1 MNVEHM
7 NVEQVTVQVAG
18 AFAAIAALSGAI
30 RPVCRRVGQPLVVGQ
45 VLAGI
50 LLGPSALGHLP
61 GHLTARLFPPG
72 ILPYLSVVAQVGLVF
87 FLFSVGCELDLGLL
101 RGHSRAVAGVSAG
114 AFLLPLAAGTAIGLA
129 EWEGL
134 LPGAIRTK
142 PEPAVVLFFAVALSI
157 TAVPV
162 LAFILRESALLA
174 TRAGAI
180 AMASAGVLDI
190 AGWIVLA
197 AAVAITGSGRPIGM
211 TVAYSAG
218 YLLVMLVLV
227 RPLLRRLMDSRRE
240 AGGGRAVLI
249 LAGALAS
256 AWATGFAGLQVIF
269 GSLFFG
275 FLMPRAAGG
284 RCDVGVR
291 DMAEQAGNVLLPLFF
306 VVTGLSVNIG
316 TLRGSD
322 YAVLALLVV
331 AAIAGKVIGG
341 ALAARRARLRNRE
354 SAVIGI
360 LLSTRG
366 LTELIAISVGRTA
379 GLIDARGYTLLI
391 LMALITTVLTGPLLR
406 LAGAS
411 RLVLAAA
418 REATSQAVS
427 TRTGEPDA
435 NATMSSAASP

>member
-1 MNVEHM
+1 
-7 NVEQVTVQVAG
+7 
-18 AFAAIAALSGAI
+18 
-30 RPVCRRVGQPLVVGQ
+30 
-45 VLAGI
+45 
-50 LLGPSALGHLP
+50 
-61 GHLTARLFPPG
+61 
-72 ILPYLSVVAQVGLVF
+72 
-87 FLFSVGCELDLGLL
+87 
-101 RGHSRAVAGVSAG
+101 
-114 AFLLPLAAGTAIGLA
+114 
-129 EWEGL
+129 
-134 LPGAIRTK
+134 
-142 PEPAVVLFFAVALSI
+142 VVLFFAVALSI

-190 AGWIVLA
+190 AGWLVLA
-197 AAVAITGSGRPIGM
+197 AAVAITGSGRPIAT

-218 YLLVMLVLV
+218 YLLVMLALV
-227 RPLLRRLMDSRRE
+227 RPLLRRMMDNGRE

-275 FLMPRAAGG
+275 FLMPRGADG

-291 DMAEQAGNVLLPLFF
+291 DLAEQAGNVLLPLFF
-306 VVTGLSVNIG
+306 VVTGLSVNLG

-331 AAIAGKVIGG
+331 AAIAGKVTGG
-341 ALAARRARLRNRE
+341 AVAARRARLRNRE
-354 SAVIGI
+354 SVVIGI

-406 LAGAS
+406 LAGAP
-411 RLVLAAA
+411 RLVAAAA
-418 REATSQAVS
+418 REARSQADS
-427 TRTGEPDA
+427 TRTGAPDA